1 MIPRNEIGSSAALGV
16 YGMLGIASSYLE
28 PVLQFALLLV
38 ILVGAI
44 LLAYGR
50 WLDVRNKRLD
60 TLIKRQQLKDLQG
73 TEGVGDCKHG

>member
-1 MIPRNEIGSSAALGV
+1 MIPKNEFGSSAAFGV

-60 TLIKRQQLKDLQG
+60 TLIKRQQLMDLQG
-73 TEGVGDCKHG
+73 TEDVGDCKK